1 MVDLK
6 KRRQPFAMTT
16 VVRAEKPT
24 SAKPGDKAIIAPDG
38 TLTGWIGGSCAQDI
52 VVRNALESL
61 EEGTPRFL
69 NSQQHVH
76 RHETARRHRRSDAVL
91 QWRRARYIHR
101 TQPAAAQPAEAIDP
115 ICNMTVEI
123 AMARFVS
130 EYQGQKYYF
139 CCAHCQR
146 TFEKSHVA

>member
-6 KRRQPFAMTT
+6 KRRQPFAMAT

-69 NSQQHVH
+69 TLSSTFTDTK
-76 RHETARRHRRSDAVL
+76 RHGVIDVPMQCYSGGVLDIFIEPNRRRRSR
-91 QWRRARYIHR
+91 QRRSIRSA
-101 TQPAAAQPAEAIDP
+101 T
-115 ICNMTVEI
+115 
-123 AMARFVS
+123 
-130 EYQGQKYYF
+130 
-139 CCAHCQR
+139 
-146 TFEKSHVA
+146 